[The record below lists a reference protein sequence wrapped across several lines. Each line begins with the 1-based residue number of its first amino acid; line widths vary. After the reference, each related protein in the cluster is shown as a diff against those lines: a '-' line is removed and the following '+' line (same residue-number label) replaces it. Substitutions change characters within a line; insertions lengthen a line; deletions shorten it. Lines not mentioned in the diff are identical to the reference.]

1 MKKEIENNKIVLDT
15 ATGQYIFPE
24 IELINLDGEI
34 EKVQIK
40 AQKLVRT
47 APVVSAFSKYNHD
60 GDISHLANV
69 LLPVMIIEPRK
80 YGNMEAY
87 GNDIEGLIT
96 VVMGLFNLQ
105 REKIQNAKRK
115 LDIQL

>member
-1 MKKEIENNKIVLDT
+1 MKKDIENNKIVLDT
-15 ATGQYIFPE
+15 TTGQYIFPE

-47 APVVSAFSKYNHD
+47 APFVSAFSKYNHD

>member
-15 ATGQYIFPE
+15 TTGQYIFPE

-47 APVVSAFSKYNHD
+47 APFVSAFS
-60 GDISHLANV
+60 
-69 LLPVMIIEPRK
+69 
-80 YGNMEAY
+80 
-87 GNDIEGLIT
+87 
-96 VVMGLFNLQ
+96 
-105 REKIQNAKRK
+105 
-115 LDIQL
+115 